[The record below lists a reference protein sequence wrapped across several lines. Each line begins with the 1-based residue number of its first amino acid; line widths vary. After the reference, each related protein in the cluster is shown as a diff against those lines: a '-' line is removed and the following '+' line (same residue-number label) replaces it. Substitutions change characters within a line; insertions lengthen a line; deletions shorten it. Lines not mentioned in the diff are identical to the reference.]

1 MSSAE
6 SGYLPAFGKVVE
18 MYANGSKG
26 VNKSNEKAR
35 EWLDKAIENDDS
47 DAMLLKANAY
57 FHGNYGYAKDMALA
71 KKWLD
76 NAKKLENPNVST
88 VENSWKRTE
97 RYKKFQ
103 NVKK

>member
-1 MSSAE
+1 MGMGVPVDSRKQEAYICAPAE

-76 NAKKLENPNVST
+76 NAKSLKI
-88 VENSWKRTE
+88 
-97 RYKKFQ
+97 Q
-103 NVKK
+103 M